1 MGLGGGD
8 LAEEEAEAAD
18 CEADSH
24 EAESGANP
32 GEESSLGGEVDAGV
46 LFGWLGWSR
55 HGGIVRQLSEGGELW
70 FFGGG
75 LWSSCGDLLR
85 LRSPSG

>member
-32 GEESSLGGEVDAGV
+32 GEEGSLGGEVDAGSCSA
-46 LFGWLGWSR
+46 GW
-55 HGGIVRQLSEGGELW
+55 GGVGMV
-70 FFGGG
+70 G
-75 LWSSCGDLLR
+75 L
-85 LRSPSG
+85 